1 MQEQIPLSFTTPD
14 GNSTTIGERGGVV
27 KKSSSCYFNPMGF
40 FHGWMYVTGCKWR
53 LYQKTSDDEIKDSYN
68 LG

>member
-27 KKSSSCYFNPMGF
+27 EKKFIMLF
-40 FHGWMYVTGCKWR
+40 
-53 LYQKTSDDEIKDSYN
+53 
-68 LG
+68 